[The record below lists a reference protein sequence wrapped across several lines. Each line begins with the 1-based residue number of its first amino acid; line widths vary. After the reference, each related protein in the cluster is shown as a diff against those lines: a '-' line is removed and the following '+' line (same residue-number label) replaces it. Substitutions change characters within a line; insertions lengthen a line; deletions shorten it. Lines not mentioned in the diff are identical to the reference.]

1 MSNPADNLSGF
12 WVGRYAYD
20 GGFGRSVSFLANLA
34 DDGGALS
41 GTMSEPNQMG
51 VSSDELHAIL
61 SGSREGSDVFF
72 IKAYDGASDAAHR
85 VDYAGIVNGEGTEI
99 SGHWALPGTSGTF
112 IMTREIVVEIEEAIE
127 ESMALPIDAVEER

>member
-1 MSNPADNLSGF
+1 MTQAADSLSGF

-20 GGFGRSVSFLANLA
+20 GGFGRPVSFLANVN

-41 GTMSEPNQMG
+41 GTMSEPNEMG
-51 VSSDELHAIL
+51 NSSDELRAII

-85 VDYAGIVNGEGTEI
+85 VDYAGMVNAQGTEI
-99 SGHWALPGTSGTF
+99 SGHWILPGTSGTF
-112 IMTREIVVEIEEAIE
+112 TMTREIIAETEE
-127 ESMALPIDAVEER
+127 AVEEVETLLIGMMDER

>member
-1 MSNPADNLSGF
+1 MTQSADSLSGF

-20 GGFGRSVSFLANLA
+20 GGFGRPVSFLANVN

-41 GTMSEPNQMG
+41 GTMSEPNEMG
-51 VSSDELHAIL
+51 NSSDELRAII

-85 VDYAGIVNGEGTEI
+85 VDYAGTVNSEGTQI
-99 SGHWALPGTSGTF
+99 AGHWILSGTTGTF
-112 IMTREIVVEIEEAIE
+112 VMTREILA
-127 ESMALPIDAVEER
+127 ESEKVLEQFVTVSTGVDETR

>member
-1 MSNPADNLSGF
+1 MQSADSLSGF

-20 GGFGRSVSFLANLA
+20 GGFGRPVSFLANVN

-41 GTMSEPNQMG
+41 GTMSEPNEMG
-51 VSSDELHAIL
+51 NSSDELRAII

-85 VDYAGIVNGEGTEI
+85 VDYAGMVNAQGTEI
-99 SGHWALPGTSGTF
+99 SGHWILPGTSGTF
-112 IMTREIVVEIEEAIE
+112 TMTREIIVEAEEAVAESEALLIDLVDE
-127 ESMALPIDAVEER
+127 E